1 MYLEKRGKKGV
12 KLLLPGHADREHLAP
27 VYARLYDVY

>member
-12 KLLLPGHADREHLAP
+12 KLASDGKIVVDK
-27 VYARLYDVY
+27 DVFLNT